1 MPSKYRW
8 TEKKIAAYYAEGR
21 GQGRGPDYLPWL
33 QVHDVPSNGLSRRVF
48 SRTCQRPCHLLSDI
62 EHDFF
67 VWLEWNQ
74 AVVDIREQFPLDRE
88 LTRTYAKALGFRH
101 PREPGEEI
109 DIVMTVDFLVDL
121 VVDGTPVIRAFAV
134 KEEDEISNKRAMEK
148 LDIAG
153 AVLASLGIKQ
163 DLVLDTKL
171 PKRSIHNI
179 KSIYQSEE
187 RGTEDA
193 EETNFL
199 AGAKPRLLRSL
210 VSATPK
216 TTLGIHCENHDLANG
231 YLPGTSIRLA
241 KLLMID
247 RSIVAPLR
255 IKSMLDC
262 PIEFLL
268 MGAT

>member
-21 GQGRGPDYLPWL
+21 GQGRGPEYLPWL
-33 QVHDVPSNGLSRRVF
+33 QVHDVPSNGLSHRVF
-48 SRTCQRPCHLLSDI
+48 SRTCQRPCHLLSNI
-62 EHDFF
+62 EYDFF
-67 VWLEWNQ
+67 VWLEWNR

-88 LTRTYAKALGFRH
+88 LTRTYAEALGFRH
-101 PREPGEEI
+101 PRQPGEQI

-121 VVDGTPVIRAFAV
+121 VVDGKSVIKAFAV
-134 KEEDEISNKRAMEK
+134 KNEDEINNRRSMQK

-153 AVLASLGIKQ
+153 AVLTSLGIEQ
-163 DLVLDTKL
+163 HLVLNTKL
-171 PKRSIHNI
+171 PKLSIRNI
-179 KSIYQSEE
+179 KSIYLSEE

-193 EETNFL
+193 EESAFL
-199 AGAKPRLLRSL
+199 AEAKPRLLRSL

-216 TTLGIHCENHDLANG
+216 TTLSIHCENHDLANG

-247 RSIVAPLR
+247 RSIVAPLQLE
-255 IKSMLDC
+255 SMLDC
-262 PIEFLL
+262 SIKLL
-268 MGAT
+268 LKGAI